1 MIFEVGIKKV
11 NCHSICRFY
20 DTHLG
25 QYISLLLRKR
35 TSRDFQRK
43 NEHLVGSIE
52 LILSQGNLYPP
63 INFTRLFDLNNCSGR
78 LFFSLKPQVFCSEA
92 FSSFSEANMFRRF
105 RKAFDCLR
113 AFGNHKLLFKN
124 FNQKLLFKKIRDI
137 TSGGNVYHV
146 NEMQAVSLIN

>member
-1 MIFEVGIKKV
+1 MSILRYSFGSIYKSIFKEKDLTRY
-11 NCHSICRFY
+11 S
-20 DTHLG
+20 T
-25 QYISLLLRKR
+25 
-35 TSRDFQRK
+35 K

-78 LFFSLKPQVFCSEA
+78 LFFSSKPQVFCSEA

-113 AFGNHKLLFKN
+113 AFENHKLLFKN
-124 FNQKLLFKKIRDI
+124 FNQKLLFLKNPRYNARRKCLSR
-137 TSGGNVYHV
+137 
-146 NEMQAVSLIN
+146 

>member
-1 MIFEVGIKKV
+1 MSILRYSFGSIYKSIIKEKDLT
-11 NCHSICRFY
+11 RF
-20 DTHLG
+20 LA
-25 QYISLLLRKR
+25 
-35 TSRDFQRK
+35 K

-124 FNQKLLFKKIRDI
+124 FNQKLLFLKNPRY
-137 TSGGNVYHV
+137 NVRRKCL
-146 NEMQAVSLIN
+146 SR